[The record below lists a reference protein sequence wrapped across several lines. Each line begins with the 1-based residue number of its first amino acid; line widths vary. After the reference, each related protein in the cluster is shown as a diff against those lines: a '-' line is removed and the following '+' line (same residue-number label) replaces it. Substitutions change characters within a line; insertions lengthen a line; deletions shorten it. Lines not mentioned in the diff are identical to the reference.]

1 LSVGIENAEVVCCF
15 ITPEYQASL
24 ECRFELQ
31 YAKKRSKKIITC
43 ILTDPN
49 TWIPTDWLH
58 TVIHDVSCVTFYEIT
73 DTPDSNY
80 IVQWL
85 IYYMKKAA
93 HPKSNSASMTD
104 DKPSY
109 IFELIKYEYQ
119 RNSRI
124 EHFMNPAKSFPIEE
138 SYINLSI
145 VKIKDQQNIEEKLKD
160 KTHEM
165 TVLGTYEEIY
175 SAKHPIKVKDMLD
188 ECKHPEKRVLLFG
201 RAGIGKSTFCR
212 YVAYQWAKGL
222 LWPQYELLLIVPLRR
237 LNADLYSFDKTYS
250 LLDIVKREIFT
261 YEMSEDEQKLFKKQL
276 KSPKT
281 LWIFDGYDEISQTTP
296 QHLTNL
302 LDQLLKT
309 PQYIVT
315 SRPYKNTLSFD
326 VNLEIT
332 GFTDENI
339 KQYIHKFFYQFSD
352 ESNDTSLKKQSLLQF
367 LKLNSSAFGVAH
379 IPINLDLICCIWS
392 NERLPSIENV
402 TITKL
407 YTEITEW
414 LCQRYLQSKNIDID
428 QLLKDVY
435 EVCQEELEFL
445 QCLAFEAMKTNTI
458 IIPPSLLEKTSEI
471 VKISLSRVSNI
482 LNFGVLKTFSNADIG
497 DRRVLKKDHYFIHLS
512 FQEYFAAR
520 HIVKLLKTISNTE
533 AAEFIHNSKYD
544 QRYALMFTFTAG
556 LLSDCDNSQAR
567 DVFWDIILGDPI
579 DIIGIRH
586 LQLVIRCLDT
596 HTNISAI
603 KHHESIFHWI
613 TRIIQKSIHQQNA
626 FFLQRLSLFLQTTQ
640 FLRSDAHILNELSH
654 LLQSSDKSII
664 YATLDFVTG
673 LQPSSPTDTFI
684 RSILTLLRHDDSN
697 INVSATRALKSMDEK
712 AITAEVISKLVSA
725 LEDQNEHVR
734 SNACRTLGLICE
746 KEATTEVISKLVSVL
761 KDESELVRSN
771 TCLALG
777 SIGGKAATNEVISK
791 LVNTVLE
798 DKNLYVRSS
807 AWETLGSIGGKAA
820 TSEMI
825 SKLLSA
831 LEDQNERVR
840 SNACRTLGLIR
851 EKAAT
856 IEVISKLVSVLE
868 DESELVRSN
877 ACLTLGSIGGKAATN
892 EVISKL
898 VRALEDQSAS
908 VRSNACRTLGLICEK
923 AATTEVI
930 SKLVCALEDQSAS
943 VRSNACEALESM
955 GKKVVT
961 SEVII
966 KLVCALEDQSED
978 VRSNACEAL
987 GSISETAV
995 TTEVISKL
1003 VCALEDQS
1011 ASVRSSA
1018 WEALVCMDEKAA
1030 TNEMIS
1036 KLLSALEDQNERVR
1050 SNACRTLGLIC
1061 EKAATTEV
1069 ISKLVCAL
1077 EDQSASVRSNACLAL
1092 GSIGGKAAT
1101 NEVISKLVCA
1111 LEDQSASV
1119 RSSACEALESMD
1131 KKVVTSEVIIK
1142 LVCALEDQ
1150 SEDVRSNACE
1160 ALGSISETATTTEVI
1175 SKLVSALDDKS
1186 EDVRRTACQ
1195 ALSRLSRKVVK
1206 AEVLIGVLGMIAN
1219 YGYDMRFMWVETAF
1233 VSVSV
1238 LEELSPIMLLNC
1250 YRKSERN
1257 VEHVLRA
1264 VSMISLVNVCM
1275 KSRNPDWLPVIS
1287 HIAFYRGVGISVHS
1301 EGFIVYEDKEP
1312 VMIRV
1317 DDHGFRKHLYEFL
1330 REKADGHGLILS
1342 SCLNKMITHKS
1353 KCSTLLQYGSKLLR
1367 TFSLSCFFLILVF
1380 SCVLMSYRYLF

>member
-1 LSVGIENAEVVCCF
+1 MSVGIENAEVVCCF

-746 KEATTEVISKLVSVL
+746 K
-761 KDESELVRSN
+761 
-771 TCLALG
+771 
-777 SIGGKAATNEVISK
+777 
-791 LVNTVLE
+791 
-798 DKNLYVRSS
+798 
-807 AWETLGSIGGKAA
+807 
-820 TSEMI
+820 
-825 SKLLSA
+825 
-831 LEDQNERVR
+831 
-840 SNACRTLGLIR
+840 
-851 EKAAT
+851 
-856 IEVISKLVSVLE
+856 
-868 DESELVRSN
+868 
-877 ACLTLGSIGGKAATN
+877 
-892 EVISKL
+892 
-898 VRALEDQSAS
+898 
-908 VRSNACRTLGLICEK
+908 
-923 AATTEVI
+923 
-930 SKLVCALEDQSAS
+930 
-943 VRSNACEALESM
+943 
-955 GKKVVT
+955 
-961 SEVII
+961 
-966 KLVCALEDQSED
+966 
-978 VRSNACEAL
+978 
-987 GSISETAV
+987 
-995 TTEVISKL
+995 
-1003 VCALEDQS
+1003 
-1011 ASVRSSA
+1011 
-1018 WEALVCMDEKAA
+1018 
-1030 TNEMIS
+1030 
-1036 KLLSALEDQNERVR
+1036 
-1050 SNACRTLGLIC
+1050 
-1061 EKAATTEV
+1061 AATTEV

>member
-1 LSVGIENAEVVCCF
+1 MSVGIENAEVVCCF

-734 SNACRTLGLICE
+734 SNACRTLGLI
-746 KEATTEVISKLVSVL
+746 
-761 KDESELVRSN
+761 
-771 TCLALG
+771 
-777 SIGGKAATNEVISK
+777 
-791 LVNTVLE
+791 
-798 DKNLYVRSS
+798 
-807 AWETLGSIGGKAA
+807 
-820 TSEMI
+820 
-825 SKLLSA
+825 
-831 LEDQNERVR
+831 
-840 SNACRTLGLIR
+840 R

-955 GKKVVT
+955 G
-961 SEVII
+961 
-966 KLVCALEDQSED
+966 
-978 VRSNACEAL
+978 
-987 GSISETAV
+987 
-995 TTEVISKL
+995 
-1003 VCALEDQS
+1003 
-1011 ASVRSSA
+1011 
-1018 WEALVCMDEKAA
+1018 
-1030 TNEMIS
+1030 
-1036 KLLSALEDQNERVR
+1036 
-1050 SNACRTLGLIC
+1050 
-1061 EKAATTEV
+1061 
-1069 ISKLVCAL
+1069 
-1077 EDQSASVRSNACLAL
+1077 
-1092 GSIGGKAAT
+1092 
-1101 NEVISKLVCA
+1101 
-1111 LEDQSASV
+1111 
-1119 RSSACEALESMD
+1119 